1 MRSLTEMLVFF
12 SVAST
17 GWALVHFGLY
27 RGLRHAF
34 PEKKRKPFIAALFV
48 GFSLAPLSMLLART
62 SVATRV
68 VETFS
73 RIAFIE
79 AGFVSL
85 IFILLVLRWL
95 GSLLARPFASKVKTA
110 RRDFLRRASDLAIA
124 LTALVIGGTG
134 IATAMREPQIIRVP
148 IRLPRLGEPFR
159 GYRIVQLSDFHIGP
173 AFREEGVRLVV
184 DKVNAL
190 KPDLVVIT
198 GDLIDGYVHELRP
211 HVAPLAD
218 LKARDG
224 VYFATGNHEYYWG
237 GEEWI
242 RHLEELGI
250 PTLRNEARLIE
261 RDGDGLIIAGCTDYR
276 MGRSIKGD
284 ASDPQK
290 ALEGLPRALPRILLA
305 HQPQSVYQAA
315 EAGYDLQLSGHTHG
329 GQFFPFTWLIH
340 LVQPF
345 VAGLDRHGDTQLYV
359 NRGTGFW
366 GPAMRHGGEGEIT
379 EILLDKLEEEAV
391 VRSEGLEEDASPGP
405 NLRPE
410 SVRAHAM
417 KEV

>member
-1 MRSLTEMLVFF
+1 MRSLTEALLFF
-12 SVAST
+12 SVACT

-27 RGLRHAF
+27 RGLRQGV
-34 PEKKRKPFIAALFV
+34 PEKKRKHLIAALIV
-48 GFSLAPLSMLLART
+48 GFSLAPLSMLLARMDI
-62 SVATRV
+62 ATGIIQ
-68 VETFS
+68 TFS

-85 IFILLVLRWL
+85 VFLLIVLRGIL
-95 GSLLARPFASKVKTA
+95 SLLSRPFASKVKTA
-110 RRDFLRRASDLAIA
+110 RRDFIRRASDLSIAAIA
-124 LTALVIGGTG
+124 LIVGGTG
-134 IATAMREPQIIRVP
+134 IATAMREPQVVRVP
-148 IRLPRLGEPFR
+148 IRLKRLGQSFQ

-173 AFREEGVRLVV
+173 AFREAGVRLVV

-190 KPDLVVIT
+190 NPDLIVIT

-237 GEEWI
+237 GEEWME
-242 RHLEELGI
+242 HLDELGI

-261 RDGDGLIIAGCTDYR
+261 RNGEGLILAGCTDYR
-276 MGRSIKGD
+276 MGAAIEGE
-284 ASDPQK
+284 ASDPIK
-290 ALEGLPRALPRILLA
+290 ALEGMPRALPKILLA
-305 HQPQSVYQAA
+305 HQPQSIYAA
-315 EAGYDLQLSGHTHG
+315 SEAGYDLQLSGHTHG

-345 VAGLDRHGDTQLYV
+345 VAGYDVYKNTQLYV

-379 EILLDKLEEEAV
+379 EIILEREPA
-391 VRSEGLEEDASPGP
+391 R
-405 NLRPE
+405 
-410 SVRAHAM
+410 
-417 KEV
+417 EV

>member
-1 MRSLTEMLVFF
+1 MRSLTETLIFF
-12 SVAST
+12 SVACT

-34 PEKKRKPFIAALFV
+34 PEKKRKPFIAALIA
-48 GFSLAPLSMLLART
+48 GFSLAPLSMLLAR
-62 SVATRV
+62 SGLPSDIIQI
-68 VETFS
+68 FS
-73 RIAFIE
+73 RVAFIE

-85 IFILLVLRWL
+85 VFLLIVLRAIV
-95 GSLLARPFASKVKTA
+95 GIISRPFASKVKTT
-110 RRDFLRRASDLAIA
+110 RRDFLRRASDLSIGAIA
-124 LTALVIGGTG
+124 LIVGGTG
-134 IATAMREPQIIRVP
+134 IATAMREPQVVRVP
-148 IRLPRLGEPFR
+148 IRIKRLGDRFE

-173 AFREEGVRLVV
+173 AFRAAGVRMVV

-190 KPDLVVIT
+190 DPDLIVIT

-242 RHLEELGI
+242 EHLVELGI

-261 RDGDGLIIAGCTDYR
+261 REGEGIILAGCTDYR
-276 MGRSIKGD
+276 MGASIEGD
-284 ASDPQK
+284 ASDPIK
-290 ALEGLPRALPRILLA
+290 AADGMPRALPKILLA
-305 HQPQSVYQAA
+305 HQPQSVYAA
-315 EAGYDLQLSGHTHG
+315 SEAGYDLQLSGHTHG

-340 LVQPF
+340 LFQPF
-345 VAGLDRHGDTQLYV
+345 VAGLDRYQGTQLYV

-379 EILLDKLEEEAV
+379 EIILQKPS
-391 VRSEGLEEDASPGP
+391 SEQA
-405 NLRPE
+405 
-410 SVRAHAM
+410 
-417 KEV
+417 